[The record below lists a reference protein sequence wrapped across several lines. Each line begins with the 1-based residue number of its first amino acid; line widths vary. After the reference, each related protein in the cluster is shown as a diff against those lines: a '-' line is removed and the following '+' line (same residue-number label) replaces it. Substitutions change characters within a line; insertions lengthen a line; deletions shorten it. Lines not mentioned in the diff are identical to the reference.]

1 MLVYALVAPVMM
13 SLISVTRHMVEHYVN
28 LHISTQHRA
37 SVLLL
42 PALLFVRG
50 RVLSCPFML
59 AHDIDMLV
67 DFICIY
73 RLQNDL

>member
-42 PALLFVRG
+42 LELLFVREA
-50 RVLSCPFML
+50 VLSCPL
-59 AHDIDMLV
+59 LSADDIDMFV
-67 DFICIY
+67 DFICIAF
-73 RLQNDL
+73 LDAI